1 MNGESG
7 VGRVLRIGI
16 MGGTFDPVHIGHL
29 MIAEE
34 ARCLLH
40 LDQVIFVPARISP
53 LKQDDGTLFDDE
65 QRYRM
70 VCAAVE
76 SNAAFAVSRVDLDR
90 PAPSYTIDTLRLL
103 RNALGSKHQYHFVL
117 GADSLTTLSKWRRPA
132 EIVRLARLAVVSRP
146 GFALDMSSLE
156 RAVPGVTVAT
166 DLLDGLM
173 IDISSTDIRR
183 RMQSGLSIR
192 YLVPDAVLAMIRAGE
207 CSRSVD

>member
-1 MNGESG
+1 MSGEG
-7 VGRVLRIGI
+7 CVLRIGI
-16 MGGTFDPVHIGHL
+16 VGGTFDPVHIGHL

-34 ARCLLH
+34 ARCHLH

-53 LKQDDGTLFDDE
+53 LKQDDGTQFGDE

-70 VCAAVE
+70 VCAAVQ
-76 SNAAFAVSRVDLDR
+76 SNAAFVVSRVDLDR
-90 PAPSYTIDTLRLL
+90 PAPSYTVDTLHLL
-103 RNALGSKHQYHFVL
+103 RNSLGREHRYYFVL
-117 GADSLTTLSKWRRPA
+117 GADSLTTLSMWRRPA

-146 GFALDMSSLE
+146 GFALDLSSLE
-156 RAVPGVTVAT
+156 RTVPGVTAAT

-192 YLVPDAVLAMIRAGE
+192 YLVPDAVLSLIESDQCHSQM
-207 CSRSVD
+207 D